1 MEMCK
6 VCRDFFEEENVKI
19 KNGCCDNCNDFNIQ
33 EKKDNKTNVN
43 IKETNKNNE
52 EFNIWYY
59 ILSIA
64 LITVF
69 INLFKQNK
77 IEVEYIFYFVGII
90 IFMSFIYMVKKWLT
104 IILIL
109 FAPLHKLIN
118 LFMAMVGLDNQPF
131 LSFLPTPIQPC
142 ESLAVFI
149 RCTYT
154 PLK

>member
-1 MEMCK
+1 M
-6 VCRDFFEEENVKI
+6 
-19 KNGCCDNCNDFNIQ
+19 
-33 EKKDNKTNVN
+33 N

-109 FAPLHKLIN
+109 ATAVCSIWGIMYYPLQIIAIL
-118 LFMAMVGLDNQPF
+118 LFILVI
-131 LSFLPTPIQPC
+131 TY
-142 ESLAVFI
+142 FI
-149 RCTYT
+149 
-154 PLK
+154 KN

>member
-109 FAPLHKLIN
+109 ATAVCSIWGIMYYPLQIIAIL
-118 LFMAMVGLDNQPF
+118 LFILVI
-131 LSFLPTPIQPC
+131 TY
-142 ESLAVFI
+142 FI
-149 RCTYT
+149 
-154 PLK
+154 KN